1 MRFRSRGRWTVTV
14 PVALLLA
21 GLVAKAAAPADTSRR
36 TGAVLNVVQYPR
48 QAPFTR
54 TFSPFRSQAEGRW
67 PTWAGIHEPLI
78 ICNRHTGVFTPW
90 LATAH
95 AWSPDN
101 LKLRFTLRPGVLW
114 SDGTPFSARDV
125 VFTFEL
131 MRRVPAL
138 DHDGVWQFLSSV
150 AAPDARTVEFNL
162 KRPYTPGLLYIGEH
176 PIVAEHHWKD
186 VAQPETFDDPSPVG
200 TGPFVKVLKFEPTA
214 YELARN
220 KSYWQPDKPAFDVLR
235 VLLYKS
241 NDDVVR
247 ALLADEV
254 DWASL
259 FFPDIER
266 DWVAKDPA
274 RHQYWYA
281 DTGSTVLLYANTRQ
295 SPFDSTAVRKAVSMA
310 LDRPRISKEAM
321 RGYAPPADPTGLAE
335 SQKKWKQPVLAQEV
349 WTRRDVAAANRM
361 LDEAG
366 LARGAD
372 GARATAGAPLRYTLQ
387 TVQGWTDWAMAADI
401 VRENLAEVGIAVTV
415 KALDYAAWDEALRR
429 GRFDLSLG
437 FSSRGPTPYE
447 FYRGQM
453 DSTLVRKVG
462 DQADTNFHRF
472 GDAEATGLLRQIERT
487 SAEAETMVL
496 MADLQKRFVLT
507 APSIPLF
514 IGPQWGVYNSTRFT
528 GFPSRFRPYGN
539 SAPTGLSRGAVPSPD
554 SLPVLLEVHPR

>member
-1 MRFRSRGRWTVTV
+1 MRFRSRGWWTVIVTV
-14 PVALLLA
+14 VLLLG
-21 GLVAKAAAPADTSRR
+21 GLVAQAAAPAEAPRR
-36 TGAVLNVVQYPR
+36 TGAVLSVVQYPR

-114 SDGTPFSARDV
+114 ADGRPFTARDV

-138 DHDGVWQFLSSV
+138 DHDHVWEFLSSV
-150 AAPDARTVEFNL
+150 AAPDARTAEFTL

-186 VAQPETFDDPSPVG
+186 VADPEAFEDPSPVG
-200 TGPFVKVLKFEPTA
+200 TGPFVNVLKFEPAA

-220 KSYWQPDKPAFDVLR
+220 PSYWQAGKPAFDVLR
-235 VLLYKS
+235 VLLLKS
-241 NDDVVR
+241 NDDLAR

-259 FFPDIER
+259 FFRDVER
-266 DWVAKDPA
+266 EWVASDPA

-281 DTGSTVLLYANTRQ
+281 DTGPTVLLYANTRQ
-295 SPFDSTAVRKAVSMA
+295 NPFDSTAVRKAVSMA
-310 LDRPRISKEAM
+310 LDRARISKEAM

-335 SQKKWKQPVLAQEV
+335 SQKKWKQAALVQEV

-372 GARATAGAPLRYTLQ
+372 GVRVTAGAPLRYTLR
-387 TVQGWTDWAMAADI
+387 TVQGWTDWAMVADI

-415 KALDYAAWDEALRR
+415 RALDYPAWDEALRH

-437 FSSRGPTPYE
+437 FASRGPTPYE

-462 DQADTNFHRF
+462 DQADSNFHRF
-472 GDAEATGLLRQIERT
+472 GDAEATRLLRQIEQT
-487 SAEAETMVL
+487 SAEAETVAL
-496 MADLQKRFVLT
+496 MADLQKRYVLT
-507 APSIPLF
+507 TPSIPLF
-514 IGPQWGVYNSTRFT
+514 VGPQWGVYNSTRFT

-539 SAPTGLSRGAVPSPD
+539 SAPIGLSRGAVPSPD
-554 SLPVLLEVHPR
+554 SLPVLLEVQPR